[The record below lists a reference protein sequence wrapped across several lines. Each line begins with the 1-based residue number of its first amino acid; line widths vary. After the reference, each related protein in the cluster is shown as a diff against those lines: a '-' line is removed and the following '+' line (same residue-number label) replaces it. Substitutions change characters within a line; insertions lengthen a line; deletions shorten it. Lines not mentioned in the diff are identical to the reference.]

1 MSTKRT
7 YTDLNYDLMHA
18 ENFTLSEGDEL
29 INYSWKVRNENT
41 FTDDFNMF
49 QEENG
54 YYSLH
59 HGYTHIRCTYT
70 DKNGLGWPPILL
82 CQPQSP
88 FGFWGLRG
96 LGTRA

>member
-1 MSTKRT
+1 M
-7 YTDLNYDLMHA
+7 LA
-18 ENFTLSEGDEL
+18 EYFTLSEGDEL

-70 DKNGLGWPPILL
+70 DKKGVGWPLI
-82 CQPQSP
+82 
-88 FGFWGLRG
+88 
-96 LGTRA
+96 

>member
-1 MSTKRT
+1 M
-7 YTDLNYDLMHA
+7 LA
-18 ENFTLSEGDEL
+18 EYFTLSEGDEL

-59 HGYTHIRCTYT
+59 HGYTHIRRTYT
-70 DKNGLGWPPILL
+70 DKNGLGWGCPRYYCVSPSPLL
-82 CQPQSP
+82 G
-88 FGFWGLRG
+88 FGDLGVWVLGLDNMTMM
-96 LGTRA
+96 LYQYI

>member
-1 MSTKRT
+1 M
-7 YTDLNYDLMHA
+7 LA
-18 ENFTLSEGDEL
+18 EYFTLSEGDEL

-70 DKNGLGWPPILL
+70 DKNGLGWGGPRYYCVRSSPLL
-82 CQPQSP
+82 G
-88 FGFWGLRG
+88 FGDLGVWVLGLDNMTMM
-96 LGTRA
+96 LYS